1 MSNKIKLYSH
11 RIAAIVKILIF
22 KKDSCFSL
30 DMPKKNG
37 LYNTVEPILLESVK
51 LKNIGNITYK
61 YTLTSNT

>member
-37 LYNTVEPILLESVK
+37 LYNTVEPILLEFVK
-51 LKNIGNITYK
+51 LKNIGNITY
-61 YTLTSNT
+61 TQLVIPN